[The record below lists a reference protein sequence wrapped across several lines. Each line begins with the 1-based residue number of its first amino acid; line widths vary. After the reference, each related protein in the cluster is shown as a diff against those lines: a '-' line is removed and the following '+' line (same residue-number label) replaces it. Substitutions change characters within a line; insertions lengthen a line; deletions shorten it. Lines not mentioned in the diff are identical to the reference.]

1 MDPALQPISW
11 CCAPLLG
18 CHRQMVFTRPEAHHP
33 SCFITR
39 NTLGQLVN
47 WSFFVDGVKK
57 KLAWREKCNKTVCL
71 VVTCKKI
78 LSPRSKV
85 VHAGCVGVVQWS
97 ILRPSDQWPPYS
109 DRRQVRGPTVNNG
122 KGSAES
128 GLATCTVPNIMLYT
142 TLSRT
147 QDGGGGQK
155 GENSSEIIINHLP

>member
-11 CCAPLLG
+11 CWAPLLG
-18 CHRQMVFTRPEAHHP
+18 CHRQMVFTRPEAHRA
-33 SCFITR
+33 SCFISR

-85 VHAGCVGVVQWS
+85 VHAGCVGVVQWR

-109 DRRQVRGPTVNNG
+109 DRRQVPGPTVNNG
-122 KGSAES
+122 KGSAERWPGHLHWAQHHALHS
-128 GLATCTVPNIMLYT
+128 PGHKMAVA
-142 TLSRT
+142 
-147 QDGGGGQK
+147 GQK

>member
-11 CCAPLLG
+11 CWAPLLG

-85 VHAGCVGVVQWS
+85 VHAGCVGVWQCGAYCDHPTS
-97 ILRPSDQWPPYS
+97 YRH
-109 DRRQVRGPTVNNG
+109 QVPCPTVNNG
-122 KGSAES
+122 KGSAERWP
-128 GLATCTVPNIMLYT
+128 GHLHCAQHPGHKITVA
-142 TLSRT
+142 
-147 QDGGGGQK
+147 GQK